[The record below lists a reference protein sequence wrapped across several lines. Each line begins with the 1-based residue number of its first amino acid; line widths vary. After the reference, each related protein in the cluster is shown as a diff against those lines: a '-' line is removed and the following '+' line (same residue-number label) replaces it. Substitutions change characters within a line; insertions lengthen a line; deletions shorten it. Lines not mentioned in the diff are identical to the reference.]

1 MEIKKYLFEEL
12 KSELSVE
19 EVFPRYTR
27 KLVDSKLIFYTDQ
40 RALVEDEIKY
50 LQSEQN
56 NIDQEFEN
64 LKHKTEVENQ

>member
-1 MEIKKYLFEEL
+1 MEIKKYLFEEPDWQ
-12 KSELSVE
+12 LSVE

-40 RALVEDEIKY
+40 IALVEDEIKY

-64 LKHKTEVENQ
+64 LKR